1 MFAPRVILSEAV
13 MRCNRSVTG
22 LPRIFD
28 SSVEG
33 DSVEDGSCW
42 NATLCLALTN
52 GPGLIWVISL
62 CKRGTEKCRYWWE
75 TVPTIGEGKRD

>member
-1 MFAPRVILSEAV
+1 MVAPRVILSEAV

-42 NATLCLALTN
+42 NATLCLALDQRARFDM
-52 GPGLIWVISL
+52 GDKSL
-62 CKRGTEKCRYWWE
+62 
-75 TVPTIGEGKRD
+75 